1 MFFILV
7 GETSPKVIL
16 FAFLKKSLTNN
27 CTHQEMSSSDLTGSR
42 EIFQQMWKDGQKDN
56 KKTIKLLEENT
67 GEKLHD
73 IGLGSSFLDII
84 PNKSKNKLDY
94 IKIKNFYTSK
104 DTINRMKRELMEWEK
119 VFINPISGR
128 VNIQIYN
135 S

>member
-1 MFFILV
+1 
-7 GETSPKVIL
+7 
-16 FAFLKKSLTNN
+16 
-27 CTHQEMSSSDLTGSR
+27 MSSSDLTGSR

-73 IGLGSSFLDII
+73 IGLGSGFLDII

-94 IKIKNFYTSK
+94 IKIRNFYTSK

-128 VNIQIYN
+128 VDIQIYN
-135 S
+135 SYNSATEKQVS

>member
-67 GEKLHD
+67 GSTPLIH
-73 IGLGSSFLDII
+73 I
-84 PNKSKNKLDY
+84 PARSL
-94 IKIKNFYTSK
+94 T
-104 DTINRMKRELMEWEK
+104 RLLE
-119 VFINPISGR
+119 
-128 VNIQIYN
+128 
-135 S
+135 